1 MLCFRARP
9 SLLENLS
16 DIGVC
21 METKTEMTVFASS
34 LNKEYQVGG
43 HIVNAL
49 KDVNL
54 EIAEG
59 EFVCIYGPSGA
70 GKTTLLNIIGGLDK
84 PSSGKIIVL
93 GHDLASYD
101 EEFLA
106 TFRSSYIGFVFQSYN
121 LISTLTALENVAF
134 PAEIAGISGKEARK
148 RAEKLLRRVGLS
160 NRTNHFPS
168 QLSGGEQQRVAFARA
183 LVNNPLLVLADE
195 PTGNLD
201 LETGLEVVKVLEKL
215 KSRKYTVIVAT
226 HDDRIVQLA
235 DRTTY
240 LQNGSIKSK

>member
-1 MLCFRARP
+1 
-9 SLLENLS
+9 
-16 DIGVC
+16 
-21 METKTEMTVFASS
+21 MEAKRDMTVVVSS
-34 LNKEYQVGG
+34 LCKEYQVSSYT
-43 HIVNAL
+43 VNAL
-49 KDVNL
+49 KDVDF
-54 EIAEG
+54 EVAEG

-84 PSSGKIIVL
+84 PTSGKIVVL
-93 GHDLASYD
+93 GHDLMSYD

-134 PAEIAGISGKEARK
+134 PAEIAGISGREARK
-148 RAEKLLRRVGLS
+148 RAEKLLKRVGLS
-160 NRTNHFPS
+160 HRVNHFPS

-183 LVNNPLLVLADE
+183 LVNNPLLVLVDE

-201 LETGLEVVKVLEKL
+201 LETGREVVKVLGKL
-215 KSRKYTVIVAT
+215 KSKKYTVIVST

-235 DRTTY
+235 DRTVH
-240 LQNGSIKSK
+240 LQNGSIRSNE

>member
-1 MLCFRARP
+1 MGTDRER
-9 SLLENLS
+9 
-16 DIGVC
+16 V
-21 METKTEMTVFASS
+21 VVASS
-34 LNKEYQVGG
+34 LCKEYQVSE
-43 HIVNAL
+43 HTVNAL
-49 KDVNL
+49 KDVNF
-54 EIAEG
+54 EVAEG

-84 PSSGKIIVL
+84 PTSGKIVVL
-93 GHDLASYD
+93 GHDLMSYD

-121 LISTLTALENVAF
+121 LISTLTAIENVAF
-134 PAEIAGISGKEARK
+134 PAEIAGISGKEARQ
-148 RAEKLLRRVGLS
+148 RAEKLLKRVGLS
-160 NRTNHFPS
+160 HRINHFPS

-183 LVNNPLLVLADE
+183 LVNNPLLVLVDE

-215 KSRKYTVIVAT
+215 KSKKYTVIVST

-235 DRTTY
+235 DRTTR
-240 LQNGSIKSK
+240 LQDGSIGSK

>member
-1 MLCFRARP
+1 M
-9 SLLENLS
+9 
-16 DIGVC
+16 V
-21 METKTEMTVFASS
+21 TKGKIAVVASS
-34 LNKEYQVGG
+34 LCKEYQVGG
-43 HIVNAL
+43 HTVTAL

-54 EIAEG
+54 EVAEG

-70 GKTTLLNIIGGLDK
+70 GKTTLLNIFGGLDK
-84 PSSGKIIVL
+84 PTSGKIVVL
-93 GHDLASYD
+93 GHDLMSYD

-121 LISTLTALENVAF
+121 LISTLTAIENVAF
-134 PAEIAGISGKEARK
+134 PAEIAGISGREARQK
-148 RAEKLLRRVGLS
+148 AEKLLKRVGLS
-160 NRTNHFPS
+160 HRINHFPS

-183 LVNNPLLVLADE
+183 LVNNPLLVLVDE

-215 KSRKYTVIVAT
+215 KSKKYTVIVST

-235 DRTTY
+235 DRTMR
-240 LQNGSIKSK
+240 LQNGSMRSK

>member
-1 MLCFRARP
+1 MFFYILF
-9 SLLENLS
+9 SLES
-16 DIGVC
+16 VSAIGVC
-21 METKTEMTVFASS
+21 MEAKEGEITVLASS
-34 LNKEYQVGG
+34 LCKEYQVSG
-43 HIVNAL
+43 HTVNAL

-54 EIAEG
+54 EVAEG

-84 PSSGKIIVL
+84 PTSGKIVVL
-93 GHDLASYD
+93 GHDLLSYD

-106 TFRSSYIGFVFQSYN
+106 TFRSIYIGFVFQSYN
-121 LISTLTALENVAF
+121 LISTLTALENIAF
-134 PAEIAGISGKEARK
+134 PAEIAGISGREARQ
-148 RAEKLLRRVGLS
+148 RAEKLLGTVGLS
-160 NRTNHFPS
+160 HRANHFPS

-183 LVNNPLLVLADE
+183 LVNNPLLLLVDE

-215 KSRKYTVIVAT
+215 KSKKYTVIVST

-235 DRTTY
+235 DRTVR
-240 LQNGSIKSK
+240 LQDGSIENK

>member
-1 MLCFRARP
+1 
-9 SLLENLS
+9 
-16 DIGVC
+16 
-21 METKTEMTVFASS
+21 MEIKGELVVVASS
-34 LNKEYQVGG
+34 ICKEYQIEGRA
-43 HIVNAL
+43 VNAL

-54 EIAEG
+54 KVAEG

-70 GKTTLLNIIGGLDK
+70 GKTTLLNIIGSLDK
-84 PSSGKIIVL
+84 PTSGKIVVL
-93 GHDLASYD
+93 GHDMMSYD

-134 PAEIAGISGKEARK
+134 PAEIAGGSGKEARQK
-148 RAEKLLRRVGLS
+148 AEKLLKRVGLS
-160 NRTNHFPS
+160 HRINHFPS

-183 LVNNPLLVLADE
+183 LVNNPLLLLIDE

-215 KSRKYTVIVAT
+215 KSKKYTVLVST

-235 DRTTY
+235 DRIVR
-240 LQNGSIKSK
+240 LQNGSINSK

>member
-1 MLCFRARP
+1 
-9 SLLENLS
+9 
-16 DIGVC
+16 
-21 METKTEMTVFASS
+21 MTVVASS
-34 LNKEYQVGG
+34 LCKEYQVSG
-43 HIVNAL
+43 HTINAL

-54 EIAEG
+54 EVVEG

-84 PSSGKIIVL
+84 PTSGKIAVL
-93 GHDLASYD
+93 GHDLLSYD

-134 PAEIAGISGKEARK
+134 PAEIAGISGREARK
-148 RAEKLLRRVGLS
+148 RAEKLLKRVGLS
-160 NRTNHFPS
+160 HRINHFPS

-183 LVNNPLLVLADE
+183 LVNNPLLVLVDE

-201 LETGLEVVKVLEKL
+201 SETGLEVVKVLEKL
-215 KSRKYTVIVAT
+215 KSKKYTIIVST
-226 HDDRIVQLA
+226 HDERIVQLA
-235 DRTTY
+235 DRTKRM
-240 LQNGSIKSK
+240 QNGRLEANE

>member
-1 MLCFRARP
+1 MGPDRER
-9 SLLENLS
+9 
-16 DIGVC
+16 V
-21 METKTEMTVFASS
+21 VVASS
-34 LNKEYQVGG
+34 LCKEYQVSE
-43 HIVNAL
+43 HTVNAL

-54 EIAEG
+54 EVAEG

-84 PSSGKIIVL
+84 PTSGKIVVL
-93 GHDLASYD
+93 GHDLMSYD

-121 LISTLTALENVAF
+121 LISTLTAIENVAF
-134 PAEIAGISGKEARK
+134 PAEIAGISGKEARQ
-148 RAEKLLRRVGLS
+148 RSEKLLKRVGLS
-160 NRTNHFPS
+160 HRINHFPS

-183 LVNNPLLVLADE
+183 LVNNPLLILVDE

-201 LETGLEVVKVLEKL
+201 SETGLEVVKVLEKL
-215 KSRKYTVIVAT
+215 KSKKYTVIVST

-235 DRTTY
+235 DRTMR
-240 LQNGSIKSK
+240 LQDGSIGSK

>member
-9 SLLENLS
+9 FLLENLS

-21 METKTEMTVFASS
+21 METKTEMTVIASS

-54 EIAEG
+54 EVAEG

-84 PSSGKIIVL
+84 PTSGKIVVL
-93 GHDLASYD
+93 GHDLLSYD

-134 PAEIAGISGKEARK
+134 PAEIAGIHGREARQ
-148 RAEKLLRRVGLS
+148 RAEKLLKKVGLS
-160 NRTNHFPS
+160 HRFNHFPS

-183 LVNNPLLVLADE
+183 LVNNPLLVLVDE

-201 LETGLEVVKVLEKL
+201 LETGLEVVKILEKL
-215 KSRKYTVIVAT
+215 KSKKYTVIVCT

-235 DRTTY
+235 DRTVS
-240 LQNGSIKSK
+240 LQNGSIKNK

>member
-1 MLCFRARP
+1 
-9 SLLENLS
+9 
-16 DIGVC
+16 
-21 METKTEMTVFASS
+21 MEMKGEMTVVASS
-34 LNKEYQVGG
+34 LCKEYQVSG
-43 HIVNAL
+43 HTVNAL

-54 EIAEG
+54 DVAEG

-93 GHDLASYD
+93 GHDLLSYD

-121 LISTLTALENVAF
+121 LISTLTAFENVAF
-134 PAEIAGISGKEARK
+134 PAEIAGVSGKEARQ
-148 RAEKLLRRVGLS
+148 RAEKLLKRVGLS
-160 NRTNHFPS
+160 HRVNHFPS

-183 LVNNPLLVLADE
+183 LVNNPLLVLVDE

-215 KSRKYTVIVAT
+215 KSKKYTVIVST
-226 HDDRIVQLA
+226 HDDRIVKLA
-235 DRTTY
+235 DRTMR
-240 LQNGSIKSK
+240 LENGSIRSI